1 MSVGKTL
8 ASLSRSPVLVIGSG
22 VAGAACAIRLRSL
35 GVAVDLVEKA
45 TFPRAKVCGCC
56 IGEAGLNAFS
66 QLGLR
71 DEVLKHGMQ
80 TRRWCGSLAGRRI
93 ELLIPDGVAIS
104 REVLD
109 PLMTQ
114 AAVHAGAAVSM
125 NCTASIKGSSRDVV
139 SVQLVQNDT
148 TTMQDYSCV
157 VVASGLRSGNCSGLL
172 PWTEVPHG
180 PFGISMMASSEDVDP
195 GVIYMACNQDGYVG
209 LVKLADG
216 RVDVAAALQSGQS
229 TSTSGDPVSR
239 VKRILE
245 TSQFA
250 SIELSELSPV
260 MTTPPL
266 RRSRR
271 PGRGRVLAIGDAA
284 GYVEPFTGEGMTWGM
299 QGGIAA
305 AELIAS
311 KIADSSDVGDVWEQK
326 LAALLRRRKR
336 TCRFVTTA
344 LRSPAACRIAAGT
357 LRLFPSLATPLLRSM
372 NKA

>member
-1 MSVGKTL
+1 MSSDMAV
-8 ASLSRSPVLVIGSG
+8 ASSSRSPVLVIGSG

-56 IGEAGLNAFS
+56 IGEAGLNAFT
-66 QLGLR
+66 QLGIR
-71 DEVLKHGMQ
+71 DEVLDLGMP
-80 TRRWCGSLAGRRI
+80 TRRWCASLAGRRI
-93 ELLIPDGVAIS
+93 ELAIPLGVAIS

-109 PLMTQ
+109 PLMMQ
-114 AAVHAGAAVSM
+114 AAVRSGANVSM
-125 NCTASIKGSSRDVV
+125 NCTATIKNSSYDVV
-139 SVQLVQNDT
+139 SVQLDQNAT
-148 TTMQDYSCV
+148 TIRQDYSCV
-157 VVASGLRSGNCSGLL
+157 VVASGLRSGNCGGLL

-180 PFGISMMASSEDVDP
+180 PFGISMMASSVDVEP
-195 GVIYMACNQDGYVG
+195 GVIYMACNPDGYVG

-229 TSTSGDPVSR
+229 SFATGDPVTR
-239 VKRILE
+239 VQRILA
-245 TSQFA
+245 TSEFA
-250 SIELSELSPV
+250 SVELSDFSPV

-271 PGRGRVLAIGDAA
+271 AGHGRVLAIGDAA

-299 QGGIAA
+299 QGGMAAADLIAA
-305 AELIAS
+305 KRNDLN
-311 KIADSSDVGDVWEQK
+311 DVGDVWEQK
-326 LAALLRRRKR
+326 LAALLRCRKR
-336 TCRFVTTA
+336 TCRVVTTA

-357 LRLFPSLATPLLRSM
+357 LRLFPGLATPLLRSM

>member
-1 MSVGKTL
+1 M
-8 ASLSRSPVLVIGSG
+8 
-22 VAGAACAIRLRSL
+22 AGAACAIRLRSL
-35 GVAVDLVEKA
+35 GVAVDLVEKSV
-45 TFPRAKVCGCC
+45 FPRAKVCGCC
-56 IGEAGLNAFS
+56 IGEAGLKVFS
-66 QLGLR
+66 QLGIR
-71 DEVLKHGMQ
+71 ADVLDSGMP
-80 TRRWCGSLAGRRI
+80 TRRWCASLAGQRI
-93 ELLIPDGVAIS
+93 ELSIPEGVAIS

-109 PLMTQ
+109 PLMMN
-114 AAVHAGAAVSM
+114 AAVRCGANVSM
-125 NCTASIKGSSRDVV
+125 NCTAVVKGSTRDGV
-139 SVQLVQNDT
+139 SVQLDQNGT
-148 TTMQDYSCV
+148 TSLHDYSCV
-157 VVASGLRSGNCSGLL
+157 VIAAGLRSGNCSGLL

-180 PFGISMMASSEDVDP
+180 PFGISVMASSADVDP
-195 GVIYMACNQDGYVG
+195 GVIYMACNEDGYVG

-216 RVDVAAALQSGQS
+216 RVDVAAALQSGQAS
-229 TSTSGDPVSR
+229 GAHGDPITR
-239 VKRILE
+239 VRRILSA
-245 TSQFA
+245 SQFA
-250 SIELSELSPV
+250 SIELSEFGTV

-271 PGRGRVLAIGDAA
+271 AGHGRVLAIGDAA

-311 KIADSSDVGDVWEQK
+311 PFGDLNDVGDVWDRK

-336 TCRFVTTA
+336 TCRLVTTA